1 MHLSRIKSQILES
14 GQTTKR
20 ARTIKLKPIC
30 MFRLMEIEKMKNLWS
45 CLLCLVIK
53 IEREIEQG
61 SGQTAILVNVRWVL
75 AASCVTAIGRPTACH
90 RTWPFRVEVR
100 EWARGNCEGR
110 QGAQEGRHRLTA
122 WVEAPVDGS
131 FFRAELSWSLA
142 TWVIVGLLWAFS
154 IGWVRLWAC
163 GCRCLESNVFKSS
176 SRT

>member
-1 MHLSRIKSQILES
+1 
-14 GQTTKR
+14 
-20 ARTIKLKPIC
+20 
-30 MFRLMEIEKMKNLWS
+30 MKNLWS

-90 RTWPFRVEVR
+90 RTWPFHVEVR

-163 GCRCLESNVFKSS
+163 GCRYGRNQYTTAYFTFWSGCG
-176 SRT
+176 RTQSDLYGSARACRY